1 MNTMIPSTWHQ
12 DHTLNVLCYLIFKR
26 FKCYLIN
33 IPYSLLRFGKNTHYL
48 ESANWENINKIIYLK
63 IQRAGA
69 LPT

>member
-1 MNTMIPSTWHQ
+1 MIMNMMIPSTWHE
-12 DHTLNVLCYLIFKR
+12 DHTE

-33 IPYSLLRFGKNTHYL
+33 IPYILLRFGENTHYL

-63 IQRAGA
+63 IQRVGA